1 MPLTALLSGISTVL
15 FNFLKPSASTVALCF
30 GIAPIGDLTNVIF
43 NFAIFPS
50 YYANISSTD
59 FPRSFA
65 ISSGVL
71 SAVKPASVARHTFVL
86 LLEPKDSMLM
96 VANKSGRSS
105 KLGLIFTSQIC
116 DSPYI
121 GEYHLGVYNTS
132 RNIVELKAGIS
143 LVQMIHTPIFLTK
156 PEEIDSKLYEK
167 LSNDWG
173 TRGTNGFGSSDKK
186 DYEPT
191 NPQDVE
197 GD

>member
-1 MPLTALLSGISTVL
+1 MVKERFRFTKVRNVKSPTRSNEGDAGLDFYIPEDLILSDLLECNHNELQGTVSFKNRVIDSIYLNPNSRVLIPSGIR
-15 FNFLKPSASTVALCF
+15 
-30 GIAPIGDLTNVIF
+30 G
-43 NFAIFPS
+43 
-50 YYANISSTD
+50 
-59 FPRSFA
+59 
-65 ISSGVL
+65 
-71 SAVKPASVARHTFVL
+71 

-186 DYEPT
+186 IM
-191 NPQDVE
+191 NL
-197 GD
+197 

>member
-1 MPLTALLSGISTVL
+1 MAKERFRFTKVRNVKSPTRSNEGDAGLDFFIPEDLILSDLLECNHNELQSTVSFKDGVIDSIYLNPNSRILIPSGIR
-15 FNFLKPSASTVALCF
+15 
-30 GIAPIGDLTNVIF
+30 G
-43 NFAIFPS
+43 
-50 YYANISSTD
+50 
-59 FPRSFA
+59 
-65 ISSGVL
+65 
-71 SAVKPASVARHTFVL
+71 

-96 VANKSGRSS
+96 VANKSGRAS
-105 KLGLIFTSQIC
+105 KLGLIFTAQIC
-116 DSPYI
+116 DSPYV

-132 RNIVELKAGIS
+132 QHIVELKAGQS

-156 PEEIDSKLYEK
+156 PEEIDNDTYEK
-167 LSNDWG
+167 ESKDWG

>member
-1 MPLTALLSGISTVL
+1 MAKERFRFTKVRNVKSPTRENEGDAGLDFYIPEDLILSDLLKCNHNELHCSLTFKNEVIESLYLKPNSRVLIPSGI
-15 FNFLKPSASTVALCF
+15 K
-30 GIAPIGDLTNVIF
+30 G
-43 NFAIFPS
+43 
-50 YYANISSTD
+50 
-59 FPRSFA
+59 
-65 ISSGVL
+65 
-71 SAVKPASVARHTFVL
+71 

-96 VANKSGRSS
+96 VANKSGRST
-105 KLGLIFTSQIC
+105 KLGLIFTAQIC
-116 DSPYI
+116 DSPYV

-132 RNIVELKAGIS
+132 SEMVELKAGQS

-167 LSNDWG
+167 LSKDWG
-173 TRGTNGFGSSDKK
+173 TRGTKGFGSSDNK

>member
-1 MPLTALLSGISTVL
+1 MAKERFRFTKVRNVKSPTRENEGDAGLDFYIPEDLILSDLLKCNHNELQGTVSFKNGAIDSIYLNPNSRILIPSGIR
-15 FNFLKPSASTVALCF
+15 
-30 GIAPIGDLTNVIF
+30 G
-43 NFAIFPS
+43 
-50 YYANISSTD
+50 
-59 FPRSFA
+59 
-65 ISSGVL
+65 
-71 SAVKPASVARHTFVL
+71 

-132 RNIVELKAGIS
+132 YNIVELKAGIS

-167 LSNDWG
+167 LSKDWG
-173 TRGTNGFGSSDKK
+173 TRGTKGFGSSDKK